1 MAHRG
6 HTHLRDCILF
16 KPNAPSLDAYR
27 IRQNL
32 VVHTC
37 GNWVRLYGILEGYFM
52 SAQFLTE
59 FKRKVADSR
68 ARVGVINQSLQT
80 AQAKLETAKKAL
92 EQDEL
97 AQAFLQQVAKETQE
111 QLKFHLQDLVQ
122 TALDTVFPATYTFKI
137 DFVILRGRTEAQM
150 YLDKDGERVDPET
163 ACGGGVVDVLS
174 LALRIAAWS
183 IGRTA
188 PLIILD
194 EPFKFLSQGLRPLM
208 GEILRGL
215 IDRLGVQIIMVTHD
229 PDFVSIADRT
239 FTIDQRSRKSFVA
252 SIA

>member
-1 MAHRG
+1 M
-6 HTHLRDCILF
+6 TDQIQSLRDLVLTKSVRVEIL
-16 KPNAPSLDAYR
+16 KESIAEMEVKSEQASLD
-27 IRQNL
+27 L
-32 VVHTC
+32 V
-37 GNWVRLYGILEGYFM
+37 N
-52 SAQFLTE
+52 
-59 FKRKVADSR
+59 
-68 ARVGVINQSLQT
+68 
-80 AQAKLETAKKAL
+80 
-92 EQDEL
+92 DEL
-97 AQAFLQQVAKETQE
+97 AQAFLQQVAQETQE

-150 YLDKDGERVDPET
+150 YLDKDGERVDPEL

-183 IGRTA
+183 IGKTS
-188 PLIILD
+188 PIIVLD

-229 PDFVSIADRT
+229 PDFVAIADRT
-239 FTIDQRSRKSFVA
+239 FTIDQKSHKSFVS
-252 SIA
+252 SIS